1 MNHFNFQRGLMRMPL
16 NVIYGG
22 VLIVLASTWLSAATV
37 DPVQVIIDDMTLP
50 PDAAFHGTEAMD
62 WGTGAAGTPTSVPHQ
77 NWKGEWFEAMTNWGQ
92 VYIPRAGSPATNTRC
107 QIRNLTSKLLRKNG
121 TWETVQ
127 SGGPQGAAFREDF
140 KNNEAI
146 NPDVRD
152 ESANGGGLS
161 MIVGVGQ
168 WAGFN
173 YHFWNTG
180 SRAVVDV
187 NNTVAVYT
195 ACEARLIISNPSLPD
210 DRATCKNILQMGA
223 DWWLNQSGGWLPDW
237 SANGGICGGRAKWVT
252 SEWQTFTMCTLTPTQ
267 IRANPPV
274 VAVNPPPNQAPT
286 VALTAPSGG
295 SSVVAGANL
304 VLSATASDSDGS
316 VTSVDFLQGTSVIGT
331 DFNGADGW
339 SFTVSS
345 ITAGTYQFSARAM
358 DNSGAQV
365 TSVSVQVTVTPPV
378 VVPSLVASAIGTTTN
393 GSLTISDSSLT
404 VTGSGRDIWGTSD
417 GFEFASRTL
426 AGDGQIVVRV
436 ASQSVTDPWAKAG
449 IMMREGMAAN
459 APFVFAAVTPANGI
473 AFQRRLTTGASCA
486 HTSGAKVQAPYWLK
500 LVRLGNRFTTSQ
512 SVDGVTWRQIGA
524 VTVTMTSTIQ
534 IGLAVTSHR
543 DGTLSTA
550 VFDHLTITGMGA
562 AGG

>member
-1 MNHFNFQRGLMRMPL
+1 MNHFNFQRGLMHMPL
-16 NVIYGG
+16 NVICGG
-22 VLIVLASTWLSAATV
+22 VLIVLASTWLSSATV
-37 DPVQVIIDDMTLP
+37 DPVQVVIDDMTLP
-50 PDAAFHGTEAMD
+50 PDAALHGAEAMD
-62 WGTGAAGTPTSVPHQ
+62 WGTGAAGTPTAVPNK

-92 VYIPRAGSPATNTRC
+92 VYIPRAGSTAINTRC

-127 SGGPQGAAFREDF
+127 SGGPQGGAFREDF
-140 KNNEAI
+140 MNNEAI

-168 WAGFN
+168 WTGFN

-195 ACEARLIISNPSLPD
+195 SCEARLIISNPSLPD
-210 DRATCKNILQMGA
+210 DRANCKNLLQMGA
-223 DWWLNQSGGWLPDW
+223 DWWLNHSGGWLPDW
-237 SANGGICGGRAKWVT
+237 SANSGICGGRAKWVT
-252 SEWQTFTMCTLTPTQ
+252 TEWQTFSMCTLTPTQ

-274 VAVNPPPNQAPT
+274 AALMANQGPT
-286 VALTAPSGG
+286 VALTAPANG
-295 SSVVAGANL
+295 SSVPAGTNV
-304 VLSATASDSDGS
+304 VLNASASDSDGS
-316 VTSVDFLQGTSVIGT
+316 VTSVDFLQGTSVIGS
-331 DFNGADGW
+331 DSNGVDGW
-339 SFTVSS
+339 SYTVPS
-345 ITAGTYQFSARAM
+345 ITAGTYQFSARAR
-358 DNSGAQV
+358 DNSGAEA
-365 TSVSVQVTVTPPV
+365 TSATVQVTVTPPV

-393 GSLTISDSSLT
+393 GSLTISGDSLT

-426 AGDGQIVVRV
+426 AGDGQIVARV
-436 ASQSVTDPWAKAG
+436 ASQSATDQWAKAG
-449 IMMREGMAAN
+449 IMMRDGTAAN

-473 AFQRRLTTGASCA
+473 AFQRRLTAGASCA

-512 SVDGVTWRQIGA
+512 SADGVTWRQIGA
-524 VTVTMTSTIQ
+524 VTMTMSSTIQ
-534 IGLAVTSHR
+534 IGLAVTSHL
-543 DGTLSTA
+543 DGMLSTA
-550 VFDHLTITGMGA
+550 VFDHLTITGMEA